1 MSFRDDLKLIQNEV
15 MLTKSKKKK
24 KDKNENK
31 DD

>member
-15 MLTKSKKKK
+15 LITKPKKKK